1 MNNNYNSKTYKH
13 GGRKKD
19 FNQDFNKDNDNKKK
33 NIQNNNKLNDNNR
46 LRNREQISTN
56 NESNKKNKKK
66 PIFII
71 KIKKGKNIIIKEIN
85 SNFNIDNEIMKKLK
99 EELSL
104 GPKEIYLLQEKIK
117 KAYEITNTI
126 FEEPM
131 NENSYKQMTTIN
143 NIILNESKKRNNIP
157 SILRR
162 IKSVKDNEFKKE
174 KLNKDIEATLSGIQK
189 NKKLSKS
196 S

>member
-1 MNNNYNSKTYKH
+1 
-13 GGRKKD
+13 
-19 FNQDFNKDNDNKKK
+19 
-33 NIQNNNKLNDNNR
+33 
-46 LRNREQISTN
+46 
-56 NESNKKNKKK
+56 
-66 PIFII
+66 
-71 KIKKGKNIIIKEIN
+71 
-85 SNFNIDNEIMKKLK
+85 MKKLK